1 MGAADKE
8 RNLSPPSPHFQIEV
22 WNDKPDTGGCPLGG

>member
-1 MGAADKE
+1 MPQTK